1 MAEKPVCL
9 VVGVGSGTGEALV
22 RRFADGGYRV
32 AMIARKAERLERI
45 AAEVEDA
52 VPCPC
57 DLADLDAF
65 RETLRRI
72 CAEMGVPKVAIQNAA
87 MAAFAP
93 SYLEIDLEKFEA
105 SFRVN
110 VSSLLVLAQEL
121 APAMVEQGDS
131 ALLVTG
137 NTGAWRGKPHFT
149 GFAPTKSGQRILT
162 EALGRQLWPA
172 GLHVAYITIDALIDL
187 WWVRER
193 MGRDG
198 EGNARPDD
206 AYAKPAQIAD
216 EFFHVAHQPRSA
228 WSFNVEIR
236 PYADTW

>member
-1 MAEKPVCL
+1 MMSGKPACI

-32 AMIARKAERLERI
+32 AMIARKAERLARI
-45 AAEVEDA
+45 AEEVPDA
-52 VPCPC
+52 VSYPS
-57 DLADLDAF
+57 DIGDLDGF
-65 RETLRRI
+65 RRTLRQIRDDL
-72 CAEMGVPKVAIQNAA
+72 GVPKVVIQNAA

-93 SYLEIDLEKFEA
+93 DYLEIDIDKFEA
-105 SFRVN
+105 TFRVN
-110 VSSLLVLAQEL
+110 VTSLLVTAQEL
-121 APAMVEQGDS
+121 APAMVELGDA

-149 GFAPTKSGQRILT
+149 GFAPAKSGQRILT
-162 EALGRQLWPA
+162 EALGRQLWPE

-193 MGRDG
+193 MGGDK
-198 EGNARPDD
+198 PDD
-206 AYAKPAQIAD
+206 SYAKPAEIAD

>member
-1 MAEKPVCL
+1 MADEKPACI
-9 VVGVGSGTGEALV
+9 VVGVGSGTGEALA
-22 RRFADGGYRV
+22 RRFAGGGYRV
-32 AMIARKAERLERI
+32 AMIARKADRLERI
-45 AAEVEDA
+45 AGDA
-52 VPCPC
+52 PGTIAYPC
-57 DLADLDAF
+57 DIADLDAF
-65 RETLRRI
+65 RAMLKQI
-72 CAEMGVPKVAIQNAA
+72 QKDMGVPKVVIQNAA

-93 SYLEIDLEKFEA
+93 DYTEIDIEKFEA

-121 APAMVEQGDS
+121 APAMVERGNA

-162 EALGRQLWPA
+162 EALGRELWPK
-172 GLHVAYITIDALIDL
+172 GLHVAYLTIDALIDL

-193 MGRDG
+193 MGGDK
-198 EGNARPDD
+198 PDD
-206 AYAKPAQIAD
+206 AYAKPSEIAD